1 MRVSRLIGCL
11 TLASISEGFAIGN
24 GRGGSNSNN
33 GRRGRFLSGGGDSE
47 GKSFDKTGLWA
58 GYNRLLNKDPL
69 LTKALT
75 SGVGFLLGDILAQT
89 FIEKKDALDLGRM
102 LRFSLFGLLIHG
114 PTGHLFY
121 GKLDKLIP
129 STDILPVL
137 SKVGIDQVVWNP
149 IFGSIFLSFMTL
161 SEGHGVED
169 AAQNVKD
176 KLVTTVLGSWSIW
189 PVAHFVNFKFI
200 DPKYRILYI
209 NGVQIFYNMF
219 LSIIAH
225 RSTQDIPVP
234 DIDIPKKAD

>member
-1 MRVSRLIGCL
+1 MRASSLFACL

-24 GRGGSNSNN
+24 GRGGGSSNN
-33 GRRGRFLSGGGDSE
+33 GRKSRFLSGGGDSQ
-47 GKSFDKTGLWA
+47 GKIFDDKTGLWA
-58 GYNRLLNKDPL
+58 GYNRLLDKDPL

-75 SGVGFLLGDILAQT
+75 SGFGFLLGDILAQT
-89 FIEKKDALDLGRM
+89 FIEKNDALDLARM
-102 LRFSLFGLLIHG
+102 IRLSLFGLLIHG
-114 PTGHLFY
+114 PTAHFFY

-129 STDILPVL
+129 STDIVPVI
-137 SKVGIDQVVWNP
+137 SKVGIDQLAWNP
-149 IFGSIFLSFMTL
+149 IFGSIFLSFMSLT
-161 SEGHGVED
+161 EGHGVES

-189 PVAHFVNFKFI
+189 PVAHFVNFKFV

-225 RSTQDIPVP
+225 RSAQDIPVP
-234 DIDIPKKAD
+234 DIPGKTD